1 MAKTVSYNFSV
12 SALDTNISSTDQK
25 TAYLELVASGIS
37 ASYID
42 RYSFQM
48 AASATANISL
58 PVYVTGGNNVMEII
72 VAATYTDG
80 SADQYVSF
88 DDSTTAGDFN
98 RILAFQTGNASISFT
113 NNSDAVAYLEV
124 VVRRI

>member
-1 MAKTVSYNFSV
+1 MAKTVTINLSV
-12 SALDTNISSTDQK
+12 SALDTGLGSTDQK
-25 TAYLELVASGIS
+25 TAYLELSASGIS
-37 ASYID
+37 ANYVD

-48 AASATANISL
+48 AASATANVSI
-58 PVYVTGGNNVMEII
+58 PVYVTGGNNPMEI
-72 VAATYTDG
+72 VATATYTDG

-124 VVRRI
+124 AVRRI